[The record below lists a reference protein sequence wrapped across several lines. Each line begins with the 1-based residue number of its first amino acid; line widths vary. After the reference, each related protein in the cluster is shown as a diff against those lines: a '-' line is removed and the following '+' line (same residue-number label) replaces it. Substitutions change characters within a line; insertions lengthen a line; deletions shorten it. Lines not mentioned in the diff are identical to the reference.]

1 MAVTTA
7 SLLFTGTTTATT
19 VALGGSLALGHV
31 MVGGLVFS
39 AVTAAVTNALI
50 PKPDISA
57 LGANGTQTN
66 FRSPNSPHD
75 IVYGETR
82 KGGAITFM
90 EATDSNKYLHMIVVL
105 AGHEIDSVQS
115 VYINDRVATI
125 NGTGFVTSTIDGG
138 TDTWNSKIRIFAHT
152 GAHTKDTV
160 FANIGGS
167 TNTGSK
173 TLGNTLQTE
182 SDVVDATFVGSGL
195 SYLYIRL
202 EYDAEVFNGGIPTFT
217 AKIKGK
223 KVYDPRK
230 DSTSSAYDSS
240 LGTSSHRAATAST
253 WEWSANAALCIRDYL
268 TSDYGVN
275 SPTSEINE
283 VSFGA
288 AADACATV
296 SVGSDPVNPF
306 DINGVVQTSSTPQS
320 ILNTMITSCGG
331 TLFWGQG
338 YWKLM
343 VGYQTARS
351 TALTI
356 DDLRSGLN
364 LDTRMSRRD
373 AFNTVQGQFADAAQD
388 YILVDYPEYQN
399 SAALTEDNS
408 QESILDLPLPLTSS
422 SATAQRLAKQALL
435 RNREQMTFTA
445 SFGIKAFDIQAGDT
459 VKLTLARYGWT
470 NKEFEVVGWNFT
482 VGDNVGVNLT
492 LRETSSAA
500 FSWVENDYSAITGN
514 NTNLPSPFSVGT
526 PTMGLPTDVTVVGGG
541 GFATTKIRFSWT
553 AASSGAVAN
562 RYEFAW
568 KLSTDTNYTSI
579 LTNELF
585 HEVSP
590 VKKGDIYNFK
600 VRAVNNLG
608 ITSDYDEYGSNAY
621 TVASQDTLAPAAP
634 TGTAGVGLYQS
645 AKISWTLPTT
655 NSNGTDLN
663 DLSHFSI
670 YRYTSSQTPQE
681 SGKIADVRGSEFVDE
696 GLGNFSTF
704 YYYVKSIDLTGNR
717 SASSAEISVQT
728 LRKPDVMAGQ
738 SPIPYGFQISFTGD
752 PSTTTPTSG
761 SPATQSL
768 FNDAT
773 VAAVA
778 SQISGFSDNNL
789 REMPDDAIYVMKF
802 VSNNTLD
809 SDNNPKV
816 SIRTYNPANN
826 QWSAH
831 ADVTPNS
838 IAVDGSII
846 ATGSIT
852 ADQISANYARLI
864 EIDAD
869 RITSGKITAQQ
880 LEIAENLA
888 FLDGGAYYSGMTA
901 YNDGSG
907 IYIGNP
913 SGTEHDYAF
922 AFSTGSG
929 SSRKA
934 LSMNASEF
942 SLYNPTIYSG
952 ASTATTD
959 DAGSGTITVPSNAVQ
974 MTITLIGGGGGGG
987 GSESDRSD
995 NNYSPAKGREGT
1007 PTIASFTA
1015 AGVNSGNAV
1024 YLTAAGGAGG
1034 ANGSNIASGGV
1045 GAGSST
1051 TYGTGG
1057 AVGLS
1062 EANGTSAAAT
1072 AYGAGGGGGG
1082 SRPYG
1087 GWLNSGQDSTTQG
1100 QGGLAGA
1107 NVSNTYDVSGAGLF
1121 NVTIK
1126 AGVGGAN
1133 TNGVT
1138 IHRTVTVQSVSGSN
1152 KYFID
1157 YVQQDTLEL
1166 QEGNTYRFDVSDSSN
1181 SSHPFRFSTTSNG
1194 SHGGGSQYTTGVT
1207 TSGTQGQSG
1216 AYVQIVVAASAP
1228 TLYYYCTAHSGM
1240 GGTAN
1245 TPAAYYGNGNVT
1257 DGGAGADG
1265 RVYVSYTTNAAA
1277 LVDLEE
1283 LTEAKVLAL
1292 QNGSLGT
1299 TYTSYNSTD
1308 RANNTWY
1315 QNTSGKPMVVTI
1327 ASTGGGYKAY
1337 VNTSAS
1343 TTGAMLMIDFGNGTG
1358 QYEKAS
1364 VTFVVPNNS
1373 YYYGGRHTDADS
1385 SWVELT

>member
-1 MAVTTA
+1 MAVLTG
-7 SLLFTGTTTATT
+7 SLLFTGTTTATAASLGFLK
-19 VALGGSLALGHV
+19 VA
-31 MVGGLVFS
+31 VGGLVFS
-39 AVTAAVTNALI
+39 AATSAVTNALI

-90 EATDSNKYLHMIVVL
+90 ESTDSNKYLHMIVVL

-275 SPTSEINE
+275 SPTSEINDD
-283 VSFGA
+283 SFGA

-320 ILNTMITSCGG
+320 ILNTMITACGG

-500 FSWVENDYSAITGN
+500 FSWVENDYSVITGN

-526 PTMGLPTDVTVVGGG
+526 PRMQLPTDVTVVGGG
-541 GFATTKIRFSWT
+541 GFATTKIRFSWLV
-553 AASSGAVAN
+553 AYSGTITN

-608 ITSDYDEYGSNAY
+608 ITSDYDIYGSNAY
-621 TVASQDTLAPAAP
+621 TVASQDTLAPSAP
-634 TGTAGVGLYQS
+634 VNATGTGLYQS
-645 AKISWTLPTT
+645 AIIRWTLPTT
-655 NSNGTDLN
+655 NSDGTPLT

-681 SGKIADVRGSEFVDE
+681 GGKIADVRGTEFIDE
-696 GLGNFSTF
+696 GLGNLASR

-717 SASSAEISVQT
+717 SAPSAEVYINT

-738 SPIPYGFQISFTGD
+738 SPIPYGFQIEFTGD

-761 SPATQSL
+761 SPAIQSL

-778 SQISGFSDNNL
+778 SQISGFSTINL
-789 REMPDDAIYVMKF
+789 QEMPDDAIYVVKF
-802 VSNNTLD
+802 VSNNTND
-809 SDNNPKV
+809 SDGNPKV

-831 ADVTPNS
+831 ADVTPND

-869 RITSGKITAQQ
+869 QITTGLIQADQ
-880 LEIAENLA
+880 LQIKENLQ
-888 FLDGGAYYSGMTA
+888 FEDGGAYYSGMTA

-907 IYIGNP
+907 IFIGNP

-922 AFSTGSG
+922 GFSTGSG
-929 SSRKA
+929 SSKKA
-934 LSMNASEF
+934 LNMNASEF

-952 ASTATTD
+952 ASTATSAN
-959 DAGSGTITVPSNAVQ
+959 AGSGTITIPTGAVQ
-974 MTITLIGGGGGGG
+974 MTVTLIGGGGGGG

-1045 GAGSST
+1045 GAGGST

-1057 AVGLS
+1057 AVGAS
-1062 EANGTSAAAT
+1062 QANGTSAAAT

-1107 NVSNTYDVSGAGLF
+1107 NVSNTYDVSGAGEF
-1121 NVTIK
+1121 DVTIK

-1138 IHRTVTVQSVSGSN
+1138 VHRTVTVQSVSGSN

-1207 TSGTQGQSG
+1207 TSGTQGQAN

-1228 TLYYYCTAHSGM
+1228 TLYYYCTAHGGM

-1265 RVYVSYTTNAAA
+1265 RVYVSYLTNAAA

-1327 ASTGGGYKAY
+1327 NSTGGGYKAY

-1373 YYYGGRHTDADS
+1373 YYYGGRHTNADS